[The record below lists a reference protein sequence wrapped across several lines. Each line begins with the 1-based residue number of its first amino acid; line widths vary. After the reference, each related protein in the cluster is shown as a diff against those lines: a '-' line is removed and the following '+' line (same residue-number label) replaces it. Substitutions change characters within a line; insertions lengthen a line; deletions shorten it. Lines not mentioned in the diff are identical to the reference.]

1 MNKKDILKS
10 SVVDLLYK
18 IEDKNENRGPGPG
31 MMDYAKAFEES
42 LDNTLK
48 TGDISFLTI
57 FGRATIKKPEINMSV
72 GEHAHKLLTEALNN
86 HYKKHKNEQEN
97 QKAKGKNRH
106 IKK

>member
-1 MNKKDILKS
+1 MKEKDKLKS

-18 IEDKNENRGPGPG
+18 IEDKKENRGPGPG

-57 FGRATIKKPEINMSV
+57 LGRATIQKPEINISV
-72 GEHAHKLLTEALNN
+72 GEHAYKLLTKALNN
-86 HYKKHKNEQEN
+86 SYNKHKNEQEN
-97 QKAKGKNRH
+97 HKAKGKNRRT
-106 IKK
+106 KK

>member
-1 MNKKDILKS
+1 MKKKDKLKS

-31 MMDYAKAFEES
+31 MMDYANAFEEA

-57 FGRATIKKPEINMSV
+57 LARATKPKPDIDIVV
-72 GEHAHKLLTEALNN
+72 GEKIYEVMQEALNN
-86 HYKKHKNEQEN
+86 HYNKNKKK
-97 QKAKGKNRH
+97 
-106 IKK
+106 